1 MKNYLIVLILFAIGL
16 FDVANAQSGVL
27 TGNIIDGDYNN
38 EPLAFAN
45 VLVKGTTTG
54 TTSDFEGKYQLD
66 LEAGTYTILFS
77 FVGYETKEIADVVI
91 KAGQETFLDVTLASN
106 SLETVVITQSIKRN
120 TESSALAL
128 QKKSVTLLDA
138 LSAQSI
144 KKTGAGDAASAVRS
158 VPGVSVQGGKYVYV
172 RGLGDRYSKSIL
184 NGVDIPGLDPDRN
197 TVQMDVFPTNIID
210 NIVVVK
216 SAAAEHPADFTGGIV
231 DIITKDFPTKAE
243 YSISVGAA
251 YNPDM
256 HFNDNALEYEGSD
269 TDIFGF
275 DDGTR
280 SLPINRYQPIPG
292 TFEDKI
298 LLTSLTSR
306 FEKQLKATNFTNGA
320 NFDFGFTLGNQ
331 YALENSDKIGYQ
343 VAVSYKNDVT
353 FYENRIDGRYTR
365 RVTSG
370 SNDIYEL
377 DASRTSSGSESINSV
392 LLSALGGITYKTNRS
407 KFKINLLH
415 IQNGES
421 TSNFL
426 SQQVNTSG
434 GVGSFEPIVKDGLL
448 YTQRSITNLLV
459 AGSHAFG
466 ADSEWNFDWKLSPTF
481 TGVYDKDHRI
491 TPLQI
496 SDDGDYFISP
506 SSSSYPLQLWRSLTE
521 ENWSGK
527 ADFSKK
533 ATIFNRP
540 AKLKFGGA
548 HTYKFRDF
556 SVDQYSFTSTNVI
569 IPNGDTNLL
578 LQPENIWTPD
588 TDEGTY
594 LTIENA
600 FEPSNA
606 YEGEQQV
613 SATYFS
619 AEFNLSEKLK
629 TVLGIR
635 AENYVQY
642 YTGEENDGTAY
653 VREKIIDNFDVFPSA
668 NLIYALSDESNLRA
682 SYSRTT
688 ARPSFKEA
696 SSAQIYDPVTND
708 TFLGNAFGKFD
719 SNGAIIYDPISPTY
733 INNFDLR
740 YEIFREEGQM
750 IALSGFYKSFKDPIE
765 IVFMPNTSSAA
776 PQYTVANL
784 GDSKVY
790 GAEFE
795 FRQNFGFLSES
806 LSNLKFTANASYTQ
820 SELEMSDFEYQLRTA
835 DGVIKTGETVDRT
848 RDLQG
853 MAPYLINGG
862 LDYNFGDSG
871 IRTGVFYNVQG
882 KTLVIVGNGYF
893 PDVYTKPFHSL
904 NFTSNFTFGKNK
916 NSSIDFKVKNILGDE
931 RESAFESFKAQDQIF
946 SLRQPGT
953 EFSLGYSLKF

>member
-1 MKNYLIVLILFAIGL
+1 MKNYLIVFIVFAIGL
-16 FDVANAQSGVL
+16 FNTANAQSGIL
-27 TGNIIDGDYNN
+27 AGNVIDGEYNN

-45 VLVKGTTTG
+45 ILVKGTTTG
-54 TTSDFEGKYQLD
+54 TASDFDGKYQLE
-66 LEAGTYTILFS
+66 LEAGTYTIIFS
-77 FVGYETKEIADVVI
+77 FIGYDTKELSDVVI
-91 KAGQETFLDVTLASN
+91 KAGQETLMDVILSAN
-106 SLETVVITQSIKRN
+106 SLDEVLITTSVKRN
-120 TESSALAL
+120 TETAALEL

-144 KKTGAGDAASAVRS
+144 KKTGAGDVASAVRS

-243 YSISVGAA
+243 YSVSVGAA
-251 YNPDM
+251 YNTDM
-256 HFNDNALEYEGSD
+256 HFNDNALTYEGSD
-269 TDIFGF
+269 TDNFGF

-280 SLPINRYQPIPG
+280 DLPINRYQPIPG
-292 TFEDKI
+292 TFENKI
-298 LLTSLTSR
+298 LLTSLTNR
-306 FEKQLKATNFTNGA
+306 FQKQLKADNFTNGA

-331 YALENSDKIGYQ
+331 YSLENDDRVGYQ

-370 SNDIYEL
+370 ANDVYEL
-377 DASRTSSGSESINSV
+377 DASRTSNGSESINSV
-392 LLSALGGITYKTNRS
+392 LLSGLAGITYKTDRS
-407 KFKINLLH
+407 KVKINFLH

-426 SQQVNTSG
+426 TQEINTSG
-434 GVGSFEPIVKDGLL
+434 GVGAFEPLVKDGLL
-448 YTQRSITNLLV
+448 YTQRSITNLLL
-459 AGSHAFG
+459 AGSHSFG
-466 ADSEWNFDWKLSPTF
+466 SDSDWNFDWKLSPTF

-491 TPLQI
+491 TPFQI

-506 SSSSYPLQLWRSLTE
+506 SASSYPLQLWRNLTE

-527 ADFSKK
+527 IDFSKK
-533 ATIFNRP
+533 VTIFNRP
-540 AKLKFGGA
+540 AKLKFGGG

-556 SVDQYSFTSTNVI
+556 NIDQYTFTSTNVI
-569 IPNGDTNLL
+569 VPNGDSNLL
-578 LQPENIWTPD
+578 LLEENLWTPE
-588 TDEGTY
+588 TQEGTY
-594 LTIENA
+594 LNIENA

-613 SATYFS
+613 SSSYFS

-635 AENYVQY
+635 SENYVQY

-653 VREKIIDNFDVFPSA
+653 VREKIIDQWDIYPSA
-668 NLIYALSDESNLRA
+668 NFIYALTDDSNLRA

-708 TFLGNAFGKFD
+708 TFLGNAFGKFN
-719 SNGAIIYDPISPTY
+719 SNGDLIYDPISPTY

-750 IALSGFYKSFKDPIE
+750 IALSGFYKSFTDPIE
-765 IVFMPNTSSAA
+765 VVFMPNTSSAS
-776 PQYTVANL
+776 PQFTVANL
-784 GDSKVY
+784 GDSKIY
-790 GAEFE
+790 GVEFE

-806 LSNLKFTANASYTQ
+806 LSNLTFNANASYTE

-835 DGVIKTGETVDRT
+835 EGVLRTGETVDRI

-853 MAPYLINGG
+853 MSPFLINGG
-862 LDYNFGDSG
+862 FNYNFVDSG
-871 IRTGVFYNVQG
+871 LRAGLFYNVQG
-882 KTLVIVGNGYF
+882 KTLEIVGNGFF
-893 PDVYTKPFHSL
+893 PDIYTKPFHSL
-904 NFTSNFTFGKNK
+904 NFTSNFTFGKDK
-916 NSSIDFKVKNILGDE
+916 NSAIDFKVKNILGDE
-931 RESAFESFKAQDQIF
+931 RESAFESFRAQDQIF
-946 SLRQPGT
+946 SLRNPGT
-953 EFSLGYSLKF
+953 EFSLGYSYKF